1 MILASLISEEH
12 ECVETK
18 TLKAKLRC
26 HLQFVFH
33 YLFWEIFETLH
44 WHHVKMQRI
53 HQVDVQ
59 FSLSTFNLAL
69 QEKEHLQ
76 VQGG

>member
-1 MILASLISEEH
+1 MLEGDEKENVGLAYRQQANDIAEEH

-26 HLQFVFH
+26 YLQFVFH

-44 WHHVKMQRI
+44 W
-53 HQVDVQ
+53 
-59 FSLSTFNLAL
+59 
-69 QEKEHLQ
+69 
-76 VQGG
+76 